1 MKHFLLSLLFLFLS
15 VFPAISDE
23 VIPVIPVRQDL
34 TILIGGEEAGYCSYS
49 LYRDPKGYEMTS
61 ESYMKLKIMGK
72 PVELTF
78 KERTHFHL
86 NYLPRDYSLDI
97 TSPQGKQHID
107 ASFGKD
113 KITSTTASGERE
125 FPLEGTTVLVDN
137 NLLSHWA
144 VLAKTIDYT
153 KDEEVRISSF
163 VPQLQRVVD
172 FSYTVVGP
180 DEEKGGL
187 TKVEANE
194 AGVQIFFWV
203 ERKDTL
209 IKRLLIPSQNFE
221 AIEMK
226 ERPKKEDIEA
236 PEFVEPMLAAL
247 SIPSNVDMGD
257 FNKIKYMKANI
268 DLRFSGEPYLATGYQ
283 RFTGEYSNGHIT
295 GIVEVKK
302 KSLKATS
309 ALRFPLAEPLSVDSV
324 YLLPDHSVGIYSDN
338 EEIAEKAKKI
348 ISPTGNMFEASRAI
362 CLWVYRNVV
371 YQVTVGTA
379 LDAWETRKG
388 DCGPKSLLAISM
400 LRSVGIPARLV
411 GGMLYANGKFAQHN
425 WVEAYL
431 GKKAGWIP
439 LDPTTG
445 EAEKLN
451 AGHITLW
458 LGEGTV
464 SPSGKEGR
472 IEVLEYKTE

>member
-1 MKHFLLSLLFLFLS
+1 MKKFFILPLFLFLP
-15 VFPAISDE
+15 VLPAISEE
-23 VIPVIPVRQDL
+23 VLPVVPVKQDM
-34 TILIGGEEAGYCSYS
+34 TILIAGEEAGYCSYS

-61 ESYMKLKIMGK
+61 ESYMKLKVMGK

-78 KERTHFHL
+78 KEISHFHL
-86 NYLPRDYSLDI
+86 NYLPRDYSVDI
-97 TSPQGKQHID
+97 ISPQGKQHIE
-107 ASFGKD
+107 AVFGKD

-125 FPLEGTTVLVDN
+125 FPLGGTTVLIDN

-144 VLAKTIDYT
+144 VLAKRIDYT
-153 KDEEVRISSF
+153 NDKEVRLSSF

-180 DEEKGGL
+180 DKERGGL

-221 AIEMK
+221 AIEAK
-226 ERPKKEDIEA
+226 ERPKKEELEP
-236 PEFVEPMLAAL
+236 PEFMKPMLAAL

-268 DLRFSGEPYLATGYQ
+268 DLRFSGEPYLTTGYQ
-283 RFTGEYSNGHIT
+283 RFTGEYSGGHIT

-348 ISPTGNMFEASRAI
+348 ISPTGNMFEAARAI

-371 YQVTVGTA
+371 YQVTAGTA
-379 LDAWETRKG
+379 LDAWAIAVQSHCWQYRCSARSAFLLGSSEVCSMPTVN
-388 DCGPKSLLAISM
+388 SLS
-400 LRSVGIPARLV
+400 
-411 GGMLYANGKFAQHN
+411 
-425 WVEAYL
+425 
-431 GKKAGWIP
+431 
-439 LDPTTG
+439 TTG
-445 EAEKLN
+445 WRHISARRL
-451 AGHITLW
+451 AGYRLTRQQVRQRNSMRGI
-458 LGEGTV
+458 
-464 SPSGKEGR
+464 
-472 IEVLEYKTE
+472 